1 MLGACYYP
9 EHWPEEI
16 WATDARRMREAGL
29 KVIRIAEFGWARME
43 SAPGVFHW
51 DWLDKAIETLTAEGL
66 QIVLGT
72 PTAAPPRWLIDLH
85 PEILPTDR
93 NGNPRKFGSR
103 RHYTVVSPALHEATR
118 RIVAAM
124 AERYGNHPAVT
135 GWQVDNEFGCDDTI
149 FAWGDV
155 DRRHF
160 QDWLKARY
168 GTVDALNAAWG
179 NEFWS
184 MQVTRFDEVEL
195 PCGQVC
201 AINPAAQID
210 YMRCRSD
217 AFNAYFKLQADIIR
231 AHSPGRFLTHNAMGY
246 SHTFDHFEMGR
257 MMDVAS
263 WDSYPLGRMEG
274 LMVSEEE
281 RTRWARTGHPD
292 ISGLQHDHY
301 RAVGQGRFWIME
313 QQPGPVNWAQW
324 NAIPEP
330 GMVRLWTW
338 EALAHGAEAVV
349 YFRWRQCPFAQE
361 QMHSGLLRPDSEM
374 SPGGQEAV
382 RVAQELE
389 ALGTLPETT
398 QALVALVFDYS
409 AAWVLQF
416 EPQGQDYD
424 IRMLLIR
431 WYEAF
436 RKLGVDVD
444 VVPAGASLEGYKAV
458 IVPIL
463 PIITGAAHGAFEA
476 TQAPVLFGP
485 RAGAKTENF
494 AIPDTLPP
502 GPRLQE
508 LLPLKVGEVESMRPG
523 LEEKVSG
530 RVHGTVRRWRE
541 NIETDLEVLSRFQ
554 TGAPALVAN
563 GNYHYLAGWPEPD
576 LLEELARMMLA
587 KTGVKPVDLPEQ
599 VRLRRRGDLVFA
611 FNYGPESW
619 TVPVA
624 GEDLLLGTKDLAAY
638 DVACWRE

>member
-9 EHWPEEI
+9 EHWPEDV

-43 SAPGVFHW
+43 TAPGIFHW
-51 DWLDKAIETLTAEGL
+51 DWLDKAIETLAAEGL
-66 QIVLGT
+66 EIVLGT

-85 PEILPTDR
+85 PEILPVDR
-93 NGNPRKFGSR
+93 DGNVRKFGSR
-103 RHYTVVSPALHEATR
+103 RHYTVVSPKLHEATR
-118 RIVAAM
+118 RIVTAM
-124 AERYGNHPAVT
+124 AERYGAHPSVI
-135 GWQVDNEFGCDDTI
+135 GWQVDNEFGCDDTV

-155 DRRHF
+155 DRAHF
-160 QDWLKARY
+160 QSWLKAKY
-168 GTVDALNAAWG
+168 GTPEELNRAWG

-184 MQVTRFDEVEL
+184 MQVTRFEEVEL
-195 PCGQVC
+195 PAGQVC
-201 AINPAAQID
+201 AINRATQID

-257 MMDVAS
+257 MMDLAS
-263 WDSYPLGRMEG
+263 WDSYPLGRMES
-274 LMVSEEE
+274 LLVSEAE

-313 QQPGPVNWAQW
+313 QQPGPVNWAKW
-324 NAIPEP
+324 NAIPEA
-330 GMVRLWTW
+330 GMIRLWTW

-374 SPGGQEAV
+374 SPGGREAAI
-382 RVAQELE
+382 VAGELD
-389 ALGTLPETT
+389 ALGSLPETT
-398 QALVALVFDYS
+398 KAPVALVFDYS

-416 EPQGQDYD
+416 EPQGHDYD

-444 VVPAGASLEGYKAV
+444 IVPSGQPLDGYKAV
-458 IVPIL
+458 VVPVL
-463 PIITGAAHGAFEA
+463 PIVSEAAHAAFA
-476 TQAPVLFGP
+476 TATAPVLFGP
-485 RAGAKTENF
+485 RAGSKTGNF
-494 AIPDTLPP
+494 AIPDSLPP
-502 GPRLQE
+502 GPLLQG
-508 LLPLKVGEVESMRPG
+508 LMPLKVAEVESMRPG
-523 LEEKVSG
+523 LEEKVTG
-530 RVHGTVRRWRE
+530 VVQGTVRRWRE
-541 NIETDLEVLSRFQ
+541 NIETDMQVLARFS
-554 TGAPALVAN
+554 TGAPALVAK
-563 GNYHYLAGWPEPD
+563 GNHHYLAGWPEPD
-576 LLEELARMMLA
+576 LLEDLARMLLA
-587 KTGVKPVDLPEQ
+587 KAGISPLDLPEH
-599 VRLRRRGDLVFA
+599 VRLRRRGNLVFA
-611 FNYGPESW
+611 FNYGPQSW
-619 TVPVA
+619 TVPVS
-624 GEDLLLGTKDLAAY
+624 EDALLLGTRELAAY

>member
-9 EHWPEEI
+9 EHWPEEV

-43 SAPGVFHW
+43 SAPGIFHW
-51 DWLDKAIETLTAEGL
+51 EWLDKAIGTLAAEGL
-66 QIVLGT
+66 QVVLGT

-85 PEILPTDR
+85 PEILPVDH

-103 RHYTVVSPALHEATR
+103 RHYTVASPALHEATR
-118 RIVAAM
+118 RIVTAM
-124 AERYGNHPAVT
+124 AERYGTHPAVT

-149 FAWGDV
+149 FAWGEV

-168 GTVDALNAAWG
+168 RTVEALNAAWG

-184 MQVTRFDEVEL
+184 MQVTRFEEVEL
-195 PCGQVC
+195 PSGQVC
-201 AINPAAQID
+201 AINQATQID

-217 AFNAYFKLQADIIR
+217 AFMDYFKLQADIIR
-231 AHSPGRFLTHNAMGY
+231 AHSPGRFVTHNAMGY

-263 WDSYPLGRMEG
+263 WDSYPLGRMES
-274 LMVSEEE
+274 LMVSEAE

-313 QQPGPVNWAQW
+313 QQPGPVNWAKW

-330 GMVRLWTW
+330 GMIRLWTW

-374 SPGGQEAV
+374 SPGGREAAV
-382 RVAQELE
+382 VASELA
-389 ALGTLPETT
+389 ALGPLPETR
-398 QALVALVFDYS
+398 QAPVALVFDYS

-458 IVPIL
+458 IVPVL
-463 PIITGAAHGAFEA
+463 PIVAPDALAAFDA
-476 TQAPVLFGP
+476 TDAPVLFGP
-485 RAGAKTENF
+485 RAGSKTENF
-494 AIPDTLPP
+494 AIPDSLPP
-502 GPRLQE
+502 GPLLQS
-508 LLPLKVGEVESMRPG
+508 LLPLKVSEVESMRPG

-530 RVHGTVRRWRE
+530 VVQGTVRRWRE
-541 NIETDLEVLSRFQ
+541 NIETDLEVLARFQ
-554 TGAPALVAN
+554 TGSPALVAN

-576 LLEELARMMLA
+576 LLEELAQMMLA
-587 KTGVKPVDLPEQ
+587 KAGVKPVDLPEQ
-599 VRLRRRGDLVFA
+599 VRLRRRGNLVFA